1 VEAFWVLDAV
11 LATLLPRGYHSAA
24 GIAGVIA
31 DQVRHPLLGLAY

>member
-1 VEAFWVLDAV
+1 MLDAV

-31 DQVRHPLLGLAY
+31 DQVPISHFRFRALG